1 MNSGLV
7 VLCAGGHGQDIAA
20 IVSASG
26 QNFVGFLDDH
36 VDGPNILGPCID
48 VEQFDQYLIGHND
61 SRVREQMDI
70 PAKAARAIHPTAAV
84 HKTVQALP
92 GSVIGAHTTIGPKTR
107 IGRHSHINGNVFITR
122 AQIGDFVT
130 IGPGATICGDVTIG
144 AGCQIGAGA
153 VISNL
158 ATLGPRVTIG
168 AGTVVLPRQ
177 ELPPNSTWVG
187 TPARRIK

>member
-1 MNSGLV
+1 VKPIV

-20 IVSASG
+20 IVKNSG
-26 QNFVGFLDDH
+26 QPFAGYLDDNI
-36 VDGPNILGPCID
+36 DGPDILGPCLD
-48 VEQFDQYLIGHND
+48 LEFYDNYLIGHND
-61 SRVREQMDI
+61 SRIREQMDR
-70 PAKAARAIHPTAAV
+70 AEGAAIAIHASAAV
-84 HKTVQALP
+84 HLTLQALP
-92 GSVIGAHTTIGPKTR
+92 GVVIGAHTTIGPKTR
-107 IGRHSHINGNVFITR
+107 LGRHSHINGNVFITR

-144 AGCQIGAGA
+144 AGSQIGAGA

-158 ATLGPRVTIG
+158 ANLGPRVTIG

>member
-1 MNSGLV
+1 MKPIV

-20 IVSASG
+20 IVKNSG
-26 QNFVGFLDDH
+26 QPFAGYLDDNI
-36 VDGPNILGPCID
+36 DGPDILGPCLD
-48 VEQFDQYLIGHND
+48 LELYDNYLIGHND
-61 SRVREQMDI
+61 SRIREQMDR
-70 PAKAARAIHPTAAV
+70 AEGAAIAIHASAAV
-84 HKTVQALP
+84 HLTLQALP
-92 GSVIGAHTTIGPKTR
+92 GVVIGAHTTIGPKTR
-107 IGRHSHINGNVFITR
+107 LGRHSHINGNVFITR

-144 AGCQIGAGA
+144 AGSQIGAGA

-158 ATLGPRVTIG
+158 ANLGPRVTIG

>member
-1 MNSGLV
+1 VKPIV

-20 IVSASG
+20 IVKNSG
-26 QNFVGFLDDH
+26 QPFAGYLDDNI
-36 VDGPNILGPCID
+36 DGPDILGPCLD
-48 VEQFDQYLIGHND
+48 LELYDNYLIGHND
-61 SRVREQMDI
+61 SRIREQMDR
-70 PAKAARAIHPTAAV
+70 AEGAAIAIHASAAV
-84 HKTVQALP
+84 HLTLQALP
-92 GSVIGAHTTIGPKTR
+92 GVVIGAHTTIGPKTR
-107 IGRHSHINGNVFITR
+107 LGRHSHVNGNVFITR

-144 AGCQIGAGA
+144 AGSQIGAGA

-158 ATLGPRVTIG
+158 ANLGPRVIIG

>member
-1 MNSGLV
+1 VKPIV

-20 IVSASG
+20 IVKNSG
-26 QNFVGFLDDH
+26 QPFAGYLDDH
-36 VDGPNILGPCID
+36 IDGPDILGPCLD
-48 VEQFDQYLIGHND
+48 LELYDNYLIGHND
-61 SRVREQMDI
+61 SRIREQMDR
-70 PAKAARAIHPTAAV
+70 AEGAAIAIHASAAV
-84 HKTVQALP
+84 HLTLQALP
-92 GSVIGAHTTIGPKTR
+92 GVVIGAHTTIGPKTR
-107 IGRHSHINGNVFITR
+107 LGRHSHVNGNVFITR

-144 AGCQIGAGA
+144 AGSQIGAGA

-177 ELPPNSTWVG
+177 QLPPNSTWVG

>member
-1 MNSGLV
+1 MA

-20 IVSASG
+20 ILKSSG
-26 QNFVGFLDDH
+26 QNFVGYLDDH

-48 VEQFDQYLIGHND
+48 AEFFDEYLIGHND
-61 SRVREQMDI
+61 SRIREQMDI
-70 PAKAARAIHPTAAV
+70 PAKAAIAIHPSAAL
-84 HKTVQALP
+84 HLTLQAHP
-92 GSVIGAHTTIGPKTR
+92 GVVIGAHTTIGPKTR
-107 IGRHSHINGNVFITR
+107 VGRHSHINGNVFITR

>member
-1 MNSGLV
+1 MKPIV

-20 IVSASG
+20 IVKNSG
-26 QNFVGFLDDH
+26 QPFAGYLDDNI
-36 VDGPNILGPCID
+36 DGPDILGPCLD
-48 VEQFDQYLIGHND
+48 LEFYDNYLIGHND
-61 SRVREQMDI
+61 SRIREQMDR
-70 PAKAARAIHPTAAV
+70 AEGAAIAIHASAAV
-84 HKTVQALP
+84 HLTLQALP
-92 GSVIGAHTTIGPKTR
+92 GVVIGAHTTIGPKTR
-107 IGRHSHINGNVFITR
+107 VGRHSHINGNVFITR

-144 AGCQIGAGA
+144 AGSQIGAGA

-158 ATLGPRVTIG
+158 ANLGPRVTIG

>member
-1 MNSGLV
+1 MKPII

-20 IVSASG
+20 IVKNSG
-26 QNFVGFLDDH
+26 QPFAGYLDDNI
-36 VDGPNILGPCID
+36 DGPDILGPCLD
-48 VEQFDQYLIGHND
+48 LELYDNYLIGHND
-61 SRVREQMDI
+61 SRIREQMDR
-70 PAKAARAIHPTAAV
+70 AEGAAIAIHASAAV
-84 HKTVQALP
+84 HLSLQAFP
-92 GSVIGAHTTIGPKTR
+92 GVVIGAHTTIGPKTR
-107 IGRHSHINGNVFITR
+107 LGRHSHINGNVFITR

-144 AGCQIGAGA
+144 AGSQIGAGA

-158 ATLGPRVTIG
+158 ANLGPRVTIG

>member
-1 MNSGLV
+1 MKPIV

-20 IVSASG
+20 IVKNSG
-26 QNFVGFLDDH
+26 QPFAGYLDDNI
-36 VDGPNILGPCID
+36 DGPDILGPCLD
-48 VEQFDQYLIGHND
+48 LEFYDNYLIGHND
-61 SRVREQMDI
+61 SRIREQMDR
-70 PAKAARAIHPTAAV
+70 AEGAAIAIHASAAV
-84 HKTVQALP
+84 HLTLQALP
-92 GSVIGAHTTIGPKTR
+92 GVVIGAHTTIGPKTR
-107 IGRHSHINGNVFITR
+107 LGRHSHVNGNVFITR

-144 AGCQIGAGA
+144 AGSQIGAGA

-158 ATLGPRVTIG
+158 ANLGPRVIIG

>member
-1 MNSGLV
+1 MKPIV

-20 IVSASG
+20 IVKNSG
-26 QNFVGFLDDH
+26 QPFAGYLDDNI
-36 VDGPNILGPCID
+36 DGPDILGPCLD
-48 VEQFDQYLIGHND
+48 LEFYDNYLIGHND
-61 SRVREQMDI
+61 SRIREQMDR
-70 PAKAARAIHPTAAV
+70 AEGAAIAIHASAAV
-84 HKTVQALP
+84 HLTLQALP
-92 GSVIGAHTTIGPKTR
+92 GVVIGAHTTIGPKTR
-107 IGRHSHINGNVFITR
+107 LGRHSHVNGNVFITR

-144 AGCQIGAGA
+144 AGSQIGAGA

-158 ATLGPRVTIG
+158 ANLGPRVTIG

-187 TPARRIK
+187 IPARRIK

>member
-1 MNSGLV
+1 VKPIV

-20 IVSASG
+20 IVKNSG
-26 QNFVGFLDDH
+26 QPFAGYLDDNI
-36 VDGPNILGPCID
+36 DGPDILGPCLD
-48 VEQFDQYLIGHND
+48 LEFYDNYLIGHND
-61 SRVREQMDI
+61 SRIREQMDR
-70 PAKAARAIHPTAAV
+70 AEGAAIAIHASAAV
-84 HKTVQALP
+84 HLTLQALP
-92 GSVIGAHTTIGPKTR
+92 GVVIGAHTTIGPKTR
-107 IGRHSHINGNVFITR
+107 LGRHSHINGNVFITR

-144 AGCQIGAGA
+144 AGSQIGAGA

-158 ATLGPRVTIG
+158 ANLGPRVTVG

-177 ELPPNSTWVG
+177 ELSPNSTWVG

>member
-1 MNSGLV
+1 MKPIV

-20 IVSASG
+20 IVKNSG
-26 QNFVGFLDDH
+26 QPFAGYLDDNI
-36 VDGPNILGPCID
+36 DGPDILGPCLD
-48 VEQFDQYLIGHND
+48 LELYDNYLIGHND
-61 SRVREQMDI
+61 SRIREQMDR
-70 PAKAARAIHPTAAV
+70 AEGAAIAIHASAAV
-84 HKTVQALP
+84 HWTLQALP
-92 GSVIGAHTTIGPKTR
+92 GVVIGAHTTIGPKTR
-107 IGRHSHINGNVFITR
+107 LGRHSHVNGNVFITR

-144 AGCQIGAGA
+144 AGSQIGAGA

-158 ATLGPRVTIG
+158 ANLGPRVTIG

>member
-1 MNSGLV
+1 VKPIV

-20 IVSASG
+20 IVKNSG
-26 QNFVGFLDDH
+26 QPFAGYLDDNI
-36 VDGPNILGPCID
+36 DGPDILGPCLD
-48 VEQFDQYLIGHND
+48 LELYDNYLIGHND
-61 SRVREQMDI
+61 SRIREQMDR
-70 PAKAARAIHPTAAV
+70 AEGAAIAIHASAAV
-84 HKTVQALP
+84 HLTLQALP
-92 GSVIGAHTTIGPKTR
+92 GVVIGAHTTIGPKTR
-107 IGRHSHINGNVFITR
+107 LGRHSHINGNVFITR

-144 AGCQIGAGA
+144 AGSQIGAGA

-158 ATLGPRVTIG
+158 ANLGPRVTIG

>member
-1 MNSGLV
+1 MKPIV

-20 IVSASG
+20 IVKNSG
-26 QNFVGFLDDH
+26 QPFAGYLDDNI
-36 VDGPNILGPCID
+36 DGPDILGPCLD
-48 VEQFDQYLIGHND
+48 LELYDNYLIGHND
-61 SRVREQMDI
+61 SRIREQMDR
-70 PAKAARAIHPTAAV
+70 AEGAAIAIHASSAV
-84 HKTVQALP
+84 HLTLQALP
-92 GSVIGAHTTIGPKTR
+92 GVVIGAHTTIGPKTR
-107 IGRHSHINGNVFITR
+107 LGRHSHINGNVFITR

-144 AGCQIGAGA
+144 AGSQIGAGA

-158 ATLGPRVTIG
+158 ANLGPRVTIG

>member
-1 MNSGLV
+1 MKPIV

-20 IVSASG
+20 IVKNSG
-26 QNFVGFLDDH
+26 QPFAGYLDDNI
-36 VDGPNILGPCID
+36 DGPDILGPCLD
-48 VEQFDQYLIGHND
+48 LELYDNYLIGHND
-61 SRVREQMDI
+61 SRIREQMDR
-70 PAKAARAIHPTAAV
+70 AEGAAIAIHASAAV
-84 HKTVQALP
+84 HLTLQALP
-92 GSVIGAHTTIGPKTR
+92 GVVIGAHTTIGPKTR
-107 IGRHSHINGNVFITR
+107 LGRHSHINGNVFITR

-144 AGCQIGAGA
+144 AGSQIGAGA

-158 ATLGPRVTIG
+158 ANLGPRVTIG

-187 TPARRIK
+187 IPARRIK

>member
-1 MNSGLV
+1 MKPIV

-20 IVSASG
+20 IVKNSG
-26 QNFVGFLDDH
+26 QPFAGYLDDNI
-36 VDGPNILGPCID
+36 DGPDILGPCLD
-48 VEQFDQYLIGHND
+48 LELYENYLIGHND
-61 SRVREQMDI
+61 SRIREQMDR
-70 PAKAARAIHPTAAV
+70 AEGAAIAIHASAAV
-84 HKTVQALP
+84 HLTLQALP
-92 GSVIGAHTTIGPKTR
+92 GVVIGAHTTIGPKTR
-107 IGRHSHINGNVFITR
+107 LGRHSHVNGNVFITR

-144 AGCQIGAGA
+144 AGSQIGAGA

-158 ATLGPRVTIG
+158 ANLGPRVTIG

>member
-1 MNSGLV
+1 MKPII

-20 IVSASG
+20 IVKNSG
-26 QNFVGFLDDH
+26 QPFAGYLDDNI
-36 VDGPNILGPCID
+36 DGPDILGPCLD
-48 VEQFDQYLIGHND
+48 LEFYDNYLIGHND
-61 SRVREQMDI
+61 SRIREQMDR
-70 PAKAARAIHPTAAV
+70 AEGAAIAIHASAAV
-84 HKTVQALP
+84 HLTLQALP
-92 GSVIGAHTTIGPKTR
+92 GVVIGAHTTIGPKTR
-107 IGRHSHINGNVFITR
+107 LGRHSHVNGNVFITR

-144 AGCQIGAGA
+144 AGSQIGAGA

-158 ATLGPRVTIG
+158 ANLGPRVTIG

>member
-1 MNSGLV
+1 VKPIV

-20 IVSASG
+20 IVKNSG
-26 QNFVGFLDDH
+26 QPFAGYLDDNI
-36 VDGPNILGPCID
+36 DGPDILGPCLD
-48 VEQFDQYLIGHND
+48 LEFYDNYLIGHND
-61 SRVREQMDI
+61 SRIREQMDR
-70 PAKAARAIHPTAAV
+70 AEGAAIAIHASAAV
-84 HKTVQALP
+84 HLTLQALP
-92 GSVIGAHTTIGPKTR
+92 GVVIGAHTTIGPKTR
-107 IGRHSHINGNVFITR
+107 LGRHSHVNGNVFITR

-144 AGCQIGAGA
+144 AGSQIGAGA

-158 ATLGPRVTIG
+158 ANLGPRVTIG

>member
-1 MNSGLV
+1 V
-7 VLCAGGHGQDIAA
+7 KPIIVLCAGGHGQDIAA
-20 IVSASG
+20 IVKNSG
-26 QNFVGFLDDH
+26 QPFAGYLDDNI
-36 VDGPNILGPCID
+36 DGPDILGPCLD
-48 VEQFDQYLIGHND
+48 LEFYDNYLIGHND
-61 SRVREQMDI
+61 SRIREQMDR
-70 PAKAARAIHPTAAV
+70 AEGAAIAIHASAAV
-84 HKTVQALP
+84 HLTLQALP
-92 GSVIGAHTTIGPKTR
+92 GVVIGAHTTIGPKTR
-107 IGRHSHINGNVFITR
+107 LGRHSHVNGNVFITR

-144 AGCQIGAGA
+144 AGSQIGAGA

-158 ATLGPRVTIG
+158 ANLGPRVTIG

>member
-1 MNSGLV
+1 VKPIV

-20 IVSASG
+20 IVKNSG
-26 QNFVGFLDDH
+26 QPFAGYLDDNI
-36 VDGPNILGPCID
+36 DGPDILGPCLD
-48 VEQFDQYLIGHND
+48 LEFYDNYLIGHND
-61 SRVREQMDI
+61 SRIREQMDR
-70 PAKAARAIHPTAAV
+70 AEGAAIAIHASAAV
-84 HKTVQALP
+84 HLTLQALP
-92 GSVIGAHTTIGPKTR
+92 GVVIGAHTTIGPKTR
-107 IGRHSHINGNVFITR
+107 LGRHSHINGNVFITR

-144 AGCQIGAGA
+144 AGSQIGAGA

-158 ATLGPRVTIG
+158 ANLGPRVTIG

-187 TPARRIK
+187 TPAKRIK

>member
-1 MNSGLV
+1 VNKVV

-20 IVSASG
+20 IVRSSG
-26 QNFVGFLDDH
+26 QNFVGYLDDH

-48 VEQFDQYLIGHND
+48 AEFFDEYLIGHND
-61 SRVREQMDI
+61 SRIREQMDI
-70 PAKAARAIHPTAAV
+70 PAKAAIAIHPTAAL
-84 HKTVQALP
+84 HLTLQAHP
-92 GSVIGAHTTIGPKTR
+92 GVVIGAHTTIGPKTR
-107 IGRHSHINGNVFITR
+107 VGRHSHINGNVFITR

-177 ELPPNSTWVG
+177 QLPPNSTWVG

>member
-1 MNSGLV
+1 MKPIV

-20 IVSASG
+20 IVKNSG
-26 QNFVGFLDDH
+26 QPFAGYLDDNI
-36 VDGPNILGPCID
+36 DGPDILGPCLD
-48 VEQFDQYLIGHND
+48 LEFYDNYLIGHND
-61 SRVREQMDI
+61 SRIREQMDR
-70 PAKAARAIHPTAAV
+70 AEGAAIAIHASAAV
-84 HKTVQALP
+84 HLTLQALP
-92 GSVIGAHTTIGPKTR
+92 GVVIGAHTTIGPKTR
-107 IGRHSHINGNVFITR
+107 LGRHSHINGNVFITR

-144 AGCQIGAGA
+144 AGSQIGAGA

-158 ATLGPRVTIG
+158 ANLGPRVTIG

-187 TPARRIK
+187 TPAKRIK

>member
-1 MNSGLV
+1 MKPIV

-20 IVSASG
+20 IVKNSG
-26 QNFVGFLDDH
+26 QPFAGYLDDNI
-36 VDGPNILGPCID
+36 DGPDILGPCLD
-48 VEQFDQYLIGHND
+48 LEFYDNYLIGHND
-61 SRVREQMDI
+61 SRIREQMDR
-70 PAKAARAIHPTAAV
+70 AEGAAIAIHASAAV
-84 HKTVQALP
+84 HLTLQALP
-92 GSVIGAHTTIGPKTR
+92 GVVIGAHTTIGPKTR
-107 IGRHSHINGNVFITR
+107 LGRHSHINGNVFITR

-144 AGCQIGAGA
+144 AGSQIGAGA

-158 ATLGPRVTIG
+158 ANLGPRVTIG

-177 ELPPNSTWVG
+177 QLPPNSTWVG

>member
-1 MNSGLV
+1 MKPIV

-20 IVSASG
+20 IVKNSG
-26 QNFVGFLDDH
+26 QPFAGYLDDNI
-36 VDGPNILGPCID
+36 DGPDILGPCLD
-48 VEQFDQYLIGHND
+48 LEFYDNYLIGHND
-61 SRVREQMDI
+61 SRIREQMDR
-70 PAKAARAIHPTAAV
+70 AEGAAIAIHASAAV
-84 HKTVQALP
+84 HLTLQALP
-92 GSVIGAHTTIGPKTR
+92 GVVIGAHTTIGPKTR
-107 IGRHSHINGNVFITR
+107 LGRHSHVNGNVFITR

-144 AGCQIGAGA
+144 AGSQIGAGA

-158 ATLGPRVTIG
+158 ANLGPRVTIG

-187 TPARRIK
+187 TPAKRIK

>member
-1 MNSGLV
+1 MKPIV

-20 IVSASG
+20 IVKNSG
-26 QNFVGFLDDH
+26 QPFAGYLDDNI
-36 VDGPNILGPCID
+36 DGPDILGPCLD
-48 VEQFDQYLIGHND
+48 LEFYDNYLIGHND
-61 SRVREQMDI
+61 SRIREQMDRAEGAVI
-70 PAKAARAIHPTAAV
+70 AIHASAAV
-84 HKTVQALP
+84 HLTLQALP
-92 GSVIGAHTTIGPKTR
+92 GVVIGAHTTIGPKTR
-107 IGRHSHINGNVFITR
+107 LGRHSHVNGNVFITR

-144 AGCQIGAGA
+144 AGSQIGAGA

-158 ATLGPRVTIG
+158 ANLGPRVTIG

>member
-1 MNSGLV
+1 MKPIV

-20 IVSASG
+20 IVKNSG
-26 QNFVGFLDDH
+26 QPFAGYLDDNI
-36 VDGPNILGPCID
+36 DGPDILGPCLD
-48 VEQFDQYLIGHND
+48 LEFYDNYLIGHND
-61 SRVREQMDI
+61 SRIREQMDR
-70 PAKAARAIHPTAAV
+70 AEGAAIAIHASAAV
-84 HKTVQALP
+84 HLTLQALP
-92 GSVIGAHTTIGPKTR
+92 GVVIGAHTTIGPKTR
-107 IGRHSHINGNVFITR
+107 VGRHSHINGNVFITR

-144 AGCQIGAGA
+144 AGSQIGAGA

-158 ATLGPRVTIG
+158 ANLGPRVTIG

-177 ELPPNSTWVG
+177 QLPPNSTWVG

>member
-1 MNSGLV
+1 MKPIV

-20 IVSASG
+20 IVKNSG
-26 QNFVGFLDDH
+26 QPFAGYLDDNI
-36 VDGPNILGPCID
+36 DGPDILGPCLD
-48 VEQFDQYLIGHND
+48 LEFYDNYLIGHND
-61 SRVREQMDI
+61 SRIREQMDREEG
-70 PAKAARAIHPTAAV
+70 AAIAIHASAAV
-84 HKTVQALP
+84 HLTLQALP
-92 GSVIGAHTTIGPKTR
+92 GVVIGAHTTIGPKTR
-107 IGRHSHINGNVFITR
+107 LGRHSHINGNVFITR

-144 AGCQIGAGA
+144 AGSQIGAGA

-158 ATLGPRVTIG
+158 ANLGPRVTIG

>member
-1 MNSGLV
+1 MKPIV

-20 IVSASG
+20 IVKNSG
-26 QNFVGFLDDH
+26 QPFAGYLDDH
-36 VDGPNILGPCID
+36 IDGPDILGPCLD
-48 VEQFDQYLIGHND
+48 LELYDNYLIGHND
-61 SRVREQMDI
+61 SRIREQMDR
-70 PAKAARAIHPTAAV
+70 AEGAAIAIHASAAV
-84 HKTVQALP
+84 HLTLQALP
-92 GSVIGAHTTIGPKTR
+92 GVVIGAHTTIGPKTR
-107 IGRHSHINGNVFITR
+107 LGRHSHINGNVFITR

-144 AGCQIGAGA
+144 AGSQIGAGA

-158 ATLGPRVTIG
+158 ANLGPRVTIG

-187 TPARRIK
+187 VPARRIK

>member
-1 MNSGLV
+1 VKPLV

-20 IVSASG
+20 IVKNSG
-26 QNFVGFLDDH
+26 QPFAGYLDDNI
-36 VDGPNILGPCID
+36 DGPDILGPCLD
-48 VEQFDQYLIGHND
+48 LELYDNYLIGHND
-61 SRVREQMDI
+61 SRIREQMDR
-70 PAKAARAIHPTAAV
+70 AEGAAIAIHASSAV
-84 HKTVQALP
+84 HLTLQALP
-92 GSVIGAHTTIGPKTR
+92 GVVIGAHTTIGPKTR
-107 IGRHSHINGNVFITR
+107 LGRHSHINGNVFITR

-144 AGCQIGAGA
+144 AGSQIGAGA

-158 ATLGPRVTIG
+158 ANLGPRVTIG

>member
-1 MNSGLV
+1 MKPIV

-20 IVSASG
+20 IVKNSG
-26 QNFVGFLDDH
+26 QPFAGYLDDH
-36 VDGPNILGPCID
+36 IDGPDILGPCLD
-48 VEQFDQYLIGHND
+48 LELYDNYLIGHND
-61 SRVREQMDI
+61 SRIREQMDR
-70 PAKAARAIHPTAAV
+70 AEGAAIAIHASAAV
-84 HKTVQALP
+84 HLTLQALP
-92 GSVIGAHTTIGPKTR
+92 GVVIGAHTTIGPKTR
-107 IGRHSHINGNVFITR
+107 LGRHSHVNGNVFITR

-144 AGCQIGAGA
+144 AGSQIGAGA

-158 ATLGPRVTIG
+158 ANLGPRVTIG

>member
-1 MNSGLV
+1 MKPIV

-20 IVSASG
+20 IVKNSG
-26 QNFVGFLDDH
+26 QPFAGYLDDNI
-36 VDGPNILGPCID
+36 DGPDILGPCLD
-48 VEQFDQYLIGHND
+48 LEFYDNYLIGHND
-61 SRVREQMDI
+61 SRIREQMDR
-70 PAKAARAIHPTAAV
+70 AEGAAIAIHASAAV
-84 HKTVQALP
+84 HLTLQALP
-92 GSVIGAHTTIGPKTR
+92 GVVIGAHTTIGPKTR
-107 IGRHSHINGNVFITR
+107 LGRHSHINGNVFITR

-144 AGCQIGAGA
+144 AGSQIGAGA

-158 ATLGPRVTIG
+158 ANLGPRVTIG

>member
-1 MNSGLV
+1 MKPIV

-20 IVSASG
+20 IVKNSG
-26 QNFVGFLDDH
+26 QPFAGYLDDNI
-36 VDGPNILGPCID
+36 DGPDILGPCLD
-48 VEQFDQYLIGHND
+48 LELYDNYLIGHND
-61 SRVREQMDI
+61 SRIREQMDR
-70 PAKAARAIHPTAAV
+70 AEGAAIAIHASAAV
-84 HKTVQALP
+84 HLTLQALP
-92 GSVIGAHTTIGPKTR
+92 GVVIGAHTTIGPKTR
-107 IGRHSHINGNVFITR
+107 LGRHSHINGNVFITR

-130 IGPGATICGDVTIG
+130 IGPGSTICGDVTIG
-144 AGCQIGAGA
+144 AGSQIGAGA

-158 ATLGPRVTIG
+158 ANLGPRVTIG

>member
-1 MNSGLV
+1 MKPII

-20 IVSASG
+20 IVKNSG
-26 QNFVGFLDDH
+26 QPFAGYLDDNI
-36 VDGPNILGPCID
+36 DGPDILGPCLD
-48 VEQFDQYLIGHND
+48 LELYDNYLIGHND
-61 SRVREQMDI
+61 SRIREQMDR
-70 PAKAARAIHPTAAV
+70 AEGAAIAIHASAAV
-84 HKTVQALP
+84 HLTLQALP
-92 GSVIGAHTTIGPKTR
+92 GVVIGAHTTIGPKTR
-107 IGRHSHINGNVFITR
+107 LGRHSHINGNVFITR

-144 AGCQIGAGA
+144 AGSQIGAGA

-158 ATLGPRVTIG
+158 ANLGPRVTIG

>member
-1 MNSGLV
+1 MKPIV

-20 IVSASG
+20 IVKNSG
-26 QNFVGFLDDH
+26 QPFAGYLDDNI
-36 VDGPNILGPCID
+36 DGPDILGPCLD
-48 VEQFDQYLIGHND
+48 LEFYDNYLIGHND
-61 SRVREQMDI
+61 SRIREQMDR
-70 PAKAARAIHPTAAV
+70 AEGAAIAIHASAAV
-84 HKTVQALP
+84 HLTLQALP
-92 GSVIGAHTTIGPKTR
+92 GVVIGAHTTIGPKTR
-107 IGRHSHINGNVFITR
+107 LGRHSHVNGNVFITR

-144 AGCQIGAGA
+144 AGSQIGAGA

-158 ATLGPRVTIG
+158 ANLGPRVTIG

-187 TPARRIK
+187 TPARQIK

>member
-1 MNSGLV
+1 MKPIV

-20 IVSASG
+20 IVKNSG
-26 QNFVGFLDDH
+26 QPFAGYLDDNI
-36 VDGPNILGPCID
+36 DGPDILGPCLD
-48 VEQFDQYLIGHND
+48 LEFYDNYLIGHND
-61 SRVREQMDI
+61 SRIREQMDR
-70 PAKAARAIHPTAAV
+70 AEGAAIAIHASAAV
-84 HKTVQALP
+84 HLSLQALP
-92 GSVIGAHTTIGPKTR
+92 GVVIGAHTTIGPKTR
-107 IGRHSHINGNVFITR
+107 LGRHSHVNGNVFITR

-144 AGCQIGAGA
+144 AGSQIGAGA

-158 ATLGPRVTIG
+158 ANLGPRVTIG

>member
-1 MNSGLV
+1 MKPIV

-20 IVSASG
+20 IVKNSG
-26 QNFVGFLDDH
+26 QPFAGYLDD
-36 VDGPNILGPCID
+36 NILGPCLD
-48 VEQFDQYLIGHND
+48 LEFYDNYLIGHND
-61 SRVREQMDI
+61 SRIREQMDR
-70 PAKAARAIHPTAAV
+70 AEGAAIAIHASAAV
-84 HKTVQALP
+84 HLTLQALP
-92 GSVIGAHTTIGPKTR
+92 GVVIGAHTTIGPKTR
-107 IGRHSHINGNVFITR
+107 LGRHSHINGNVFITR

-144 AGCQIGAGA
+144 AGSQIGAGA

-158 ATLGPRVTIG
+158 ANLGPRVTIG

>member
-1 MNSGLV
+1 MKPII

-20 IVSASG
+20 IVKNSG
-26 QNFVGFLDDH
+26 QPFAGYLDDNI
-36 VDGPNILGPCID
+36 DGPDILGPCLD
-48 VEQFDQYLIGHND
+48 LEFYDNYLIGHND
-61 SRVREQMDI
+61 SRIREQMDR
-70 PAKAARAIHPTAAV
+70 AEGAAIAIHASAAV
-84 HKTVQALP
+84 HLTLQALP
-92 GSVIGAHTTIGPKTR
+92 GVVIGAHTTIGPKTR
-107 IGRHSHINGNVFITR
+107 LGRHSHVNGNVFITR

-144 AGCQIGAGA
+144 AGSQIGAGA

-158 ATLGPRVTIG
+158 ANLGPRVTIG

-187 TPARRIK
+187 TPAKRIK